1 MAMSE
6 KKPTVKYNASQFS
19 LLLDEF
25 NVTHSMKAYIS
36 QIIQNIMHAVKNKSI
51 ILMWCPASI
60 HASVSFFSSSN
71 LKKSTSELD
80 VSNES
85 VRYFS
90 IL

>member
-51 ILMWCPASI
+51 ILM
-60 HASVSFFSSSN
+60 
-71 LKKSTSELD
+71 
-80 VSNES
+80 
-85 VRYFS
+85 
-90 IL
+90 